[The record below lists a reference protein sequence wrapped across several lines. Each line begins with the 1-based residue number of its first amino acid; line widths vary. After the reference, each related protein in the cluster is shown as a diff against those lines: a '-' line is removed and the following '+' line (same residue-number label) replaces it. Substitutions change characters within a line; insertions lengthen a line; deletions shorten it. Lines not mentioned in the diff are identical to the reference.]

1 MAIPSLVKKYL
12 MALTG
17 AIMVGF
23 VFIHMLGNLQMF
35 GGPDAMNGYAHFLH
49 TLPKGFFWG
58 FRIVL
63 LLSLVVHVW
72 MAILIGKE
80 NRAARPVR
88 NAREKVV
95 QASWGSRTM
104 GLTGSIV
111 LFFIV
116 FHLLQFTT
124 RSLNPEFSTQTFYT
138 TLADGTSVYDVYKML
153 YVSFTSYWYSGIYIF
168 CMALLCLHLSHAV
181 SSMFQSMGLR
191 NRIWRP
197 RLDLFSLVYG
207 WIIFLGFIAIPLS
220 VQFSLFQKKI
230 AADSTIIIS
239 DVDAQSKNYS
249 TGDFK

>member
-1 MAIPSLVKKYL
+1 MFIPSLVKKYL

-17 AIMVGF
+17 AVMVGF

-49 TLPKGFFWG
+49 TLPKGLFWG

-72 MAILIGKE
+72 MAILIAKE
-80 NRAARPVR
+80 NRAARPVG
-88 NAREKVV
+88 NDRERVV

-104 GLTGSIV
+104 GLSGSII

-124 RSLNPEFSTQTFYT
+124 RSLNPEFNTHAFYA
-138 TLADGTSVYDVYKML
+138 TLADGTSVYDVYKMV
-153 YVSFTSYWYSGIYIF
+153 YVSFTNYWYSGIYIV

-181 SSMFQSMGLR
+181 SSMFQSMGWR

-197 RLDLFSLVYG
+197 RLDLFSLAYG
-207 WIIFLGFIAIPLS
+207 WVIFLGFIAVPVG
-220 VQFSLFQKKI
+220 VQLSLFQKEGVGNPTMLI
-230 AADSTIIIS
+230 ADIKPENEKPSS
-239 DVDAQSKNYS
+239 GNSK
-249 TGDFK
+249 